1 MNNPAIFR
9 VEKIAE
15 AFWSELE
22 AGKTLAEAAETIDD
36 PNARQMLDEM
46 YSKGW
51 FVGGSDKWL
60 KGPRGAYQELVF
72 AATETMVD
80 YVTKLHKIYPVLK
93 INEDISITMDHSQQ
107 FDSNLP
113 GAEVYVV
120 RIYYPA
126 WGFELPKKGE

>member
-22 AGKTLAEAAETIDD
+22 AGKTLAEAAESITDR
-36 PNARQMLDEM
+36 NAQLLLDEM
-46 YSKGW
+46 YSSGW
-51 FVGGSDKWL
+51 FVGGSDKW
-60 KGPRGAYQELVF
+60 KHSPRGAYQELVF

-80 YVTKLHKIYPVLK
+80 YVTKLHKIYPALK
-93 INEDISITMDHSQQ
+93 INEDINITMDHSQR

-113 GAEVYVV
+113 GVEVYVV
-120 RIYYPA
+120 KVYYPA